1 MPYEQP
7 SKEGD
12 DSPLAIPNSVSLLA
26 DRVAGLGDDYIEAAR
41 AACAEDGHGDA
52 FDLALRVAQGRHAR
66 DEANQVER
74 LAAAKLIDRKA
85 REAAEAAYED
95 DIAKDTPRSWVAV
108 SHDVALAMRNRPM
121 PDIGHMADYG
131 DSMPPYPLLY
141 SGKINDVHGDSE
153 AGKSWF
159 ALHIAVQ
166 EMNES
171 KRHVLYLDFEDD
183 AGSVYQ
189 RLVDLGASEDTIR
202 RHFTY
207 INPTNK
213 LNTFER
219 DAYQQLITMEVHRS
233 LAVVDGVTEAMALE
247 GLTGRDEGEVA
258 QWHSIVTKPL
268 AAAGWGVLT
277 IDHTPHGENR
287 AIGSQH
293 KKSAIT
299 GVSYLLDSVAQFAP
313 GQNGMSR
320 LKVEKDRPGWIRQ
333 NCEPASKPQWYGD
346 FSMDAQFGLMRPNIW
361 PWRKRDVTTPQFS
374 SRPPEDIMNSVLGFV
389 KVSPGMGAR
398 AIREAVKGKGTS
410 IDWAVE
416 WLIERGCIRVEK
428 GNGRSL
434 GHYFM
439 AEIPPESDQSLE
451 TPERDT

>member
-7 SKEGD
+7 GRAESDEY
-12 DSPLAIPNSVSLLA
+12 IPGIVSLLA
-26 DRVAGLGDDYIEAAR
+26 DRTVGLGEEYIAAHR
-41 AACAEDGHGDA
+41 AACEEDGRGEA
-52 FDLALRVAQGRHAR
+52 FDLALRVAAGRHGR
-66 DEANQVER
+66 DDANQVER
-74 LAAAKLIDRKA
+74 LAAAKLLDRKA

-95 DIAKDTPRSWVAV
+95 GVAKDTPRSWIAV
-108 SHDVALAMRNRPM
+108 PHDTALAMRERPM

-131 DSMPPYPLLY
+131 DGMPPYPLLY

-171 KRHVLYLDFEDD
+171 RRHVLYLDFEDD

-189 RLVDLGASEDTIR
+189 RLVDLGATEDTIR

-207 INPTNK
+207 INPTNS

-219 DAYQQLITMEVHRS
+219 DAYQQLITMEVSRS

-247 GLTGRDEGEVA
+247 NLTGRDEGEVA
-258 QWHSIVTKPL
+258 QWHAIVTKPL

-313 GQNGMSR
+313 GQDGMSM
-320 LKVEKDRPGWIRQ
+320 LKVEKDRPGWVRQ
-333 NCEPASKPQWYGD
+333 NCEPGGKPQWYGN
-346 FSMDAQFGLMRPNIW
+346 FNMDSRIGVLLRPNIW
-361 PWRKRDVTTPQFS
+361 PWRRSTVATPQFTS
-374 SRPPEDIMNSVLGFV
+374 LPPVEIINSILGFV
-389 KVSPGMGAR
+389 KISPGSSSK
-398 AIREAVKGKGTS
+398 AIREAVKGKNTS
-410 IDWAVE
+410 IDWAME
-416 WLIERGCIRVEK
+416 WLIEHGNLRIEK
-428 GNGRSL
+428 GERRMIH
-434 GHYFM
+434 HYFGR
-439 AEIPPESDQSLE
+439 EYVEPTSDGES
-451 TPERDT
+451 